1 MANEL
6 MQAGSSLLLQ
16 PWTNYSLRTLE
27 TMVSWQQQMLEQWF
41 RMLNAWM
48 PAATLPADPVNALEL
63 AGTAEAVTTPPA
75 RPQAQ
80 AARVASPMARQSVTV
95 REHPQAQNPRRAS
108 LRKTSAK
115 RGRRG

>member
-63 AGTAEAVTTPPA
+63 AGTAEAVATPPS
-75 RPQAQ
+75 RPQ
-80 AARVASPMARQSVTV
+80 AARVASPSARQSVAV
-95 REHPQAQNPRRAS
+95 RDRPQAQSPRRAS
-108 LRKTSAK
+108 PRKTGTQ

>member
-63 AGTAEAVTTPPA
+63 VGTAEAVTTPPA
-75 RPQAQ
+75 RPQA
-80 AARVASPMARQSVTV
+80 ARVASPVARQSVAV
-95 REHPQAQNPRRAS
+95 RERPQAQNPRRAS
-108 LRKTSAK
+108 SRKTSAK